1 MPFHCQ
7 RSAYARRRHTRPHGL
22 GVQTLEFLAFALGE
36 DAYGS
41 DIQTVQELCG
51 YGAVTR
57 IAKAPEHINGM
68 VNLRGVIVPIL
79 NIASRVMGMVMD
91 SVPDVKRSRRNRSG
105 QHPKW
110 ALCWTPTT

>member
-1 MPFHCQ
+1 M
-7 RSAYARRRHTRPHGL
+7 
-22 GVQTLEFLAFALGE
+22 QTLEFLAFALGE
-36 DAYGS
+36 EAYGS
-41 DIQTVQELCG
+41 DIQTVQALLG

-57 IAKAPEHINGM
+57 IAKAPEHIKGM
-68 VNLRGVIVPIL
+68 VNLRGAIVPIL

-110 ALCWTPTT
+110 VLRWTPTT